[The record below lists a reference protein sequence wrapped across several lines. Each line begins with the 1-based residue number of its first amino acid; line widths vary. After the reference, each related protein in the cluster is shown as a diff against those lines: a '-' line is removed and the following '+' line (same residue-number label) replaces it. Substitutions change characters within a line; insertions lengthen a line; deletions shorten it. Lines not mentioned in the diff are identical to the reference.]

1 MQSPIKI
8 FRLIPLCLA
17 LGLTAVN
24 PIHAATRPDFYAEFN
39 PATSQLPFPTNLL
52 FNDSTDGTLNI
63 PVADPDNPANPRF
76 ALNALDG
83 FSTVAPLT
91 AQFSSTLS
99 ADTVQA
105 GDTVRVFEV
114 ELVNPFLDPMNPGLF
129 AIIGVR
135 RELQADEDY
144 SVRLLPQDPNQT
156 TLNIHPLRPL
166 APKTGYLAVLTKG
179 IEDRGGFEASPSPT
193 YALTQLMTPLVNAN
207 GQSVIPGLSDAEA
220 QALEPLRQLTNNQ
233 ESAAASQGVARNSIV
248 LSWTFMTQSIDD
260 AFTALSEN
268 LKPLGMVVQPT
279 GATTAAVGLG
289 LPGFSD
295 IYAGA
300 LAIPYYLDKDAPLS
314 SYWQTAEGG
323 AVTRYNPLPAA
334 TTSLQIPVLMTVP
347 NARSGQSKPA
357 NGWPVVIFQHGI
369 TRNRLDLLLLAD
381 ALSFVGYAAV
391 AIDLPLHGVTDVN
404 NPFYL
409 PGMERTF
416 DLDWVNNVT
425 GESGPDGIIDASGSY
440 VINLQSMLTG
450 KDNLRQGAQDLRQ
463 LIATLP
469 FVDINSD
476 QQPALSTQ
484 RIRFVGHS
492 LGGIIGG
499 TFLGIE
505 ENITSATLAMAGG
518 GIAKLLD
525 GSPGYGPIIA
535 AGLANAGLIK
545 GTPEYESYLNSY
557 QTVLDSAD
565 PINYGAEAAR
575 LHPIH
580 LIEVVGETDSLP
592 DQTVPNTVE
601 DAPLSGTEPLARI
614 MGLQSVNRSAWDDQ
628 GLRAIVRFTE
638 GDHGSIISPAA
649 SFGATAEMQGQMI
662 RFLQS
667 EGTELEVI
675 YRPVV
680 K

>member
-1 MQSPIKI
+1 MQSSIKT
-8 FRLIPLCLA
+8 FRLVPLCLA
-17 LGLTAVN
+17 LGLTVVH
-24 PIHAATRPDFYAEFN
+24 PIQAATRPDFYAKFN
-39 PATSQLPFPTNLL
+39 PATSELPFPTNLL
-52 FNDSTDGTLNI
+52 FSGSTDGTLNI
-63 PVADPDNPANPRF
+63 PVPDPDNSADPRL

-91 AQFSSTLS
+91 AQFSSTLN

-114 ELVNPFLDPMNPGLF
+114 DLVNPFLDPTHPGAF
-129 AIIGVR
+129 QITAVK

-144 SVRLLPQDPNQT
+144 SVNLLPQDPDQT

-166 APKTGYLAVLTKG
+166 TPKTGYLAVLTRG
-179 IEDRGGFEASPSPT
+179 IEDRSGFEASPSPT
-193 YALTQLMTPLVNAN
+193 YALTQRTSPLVDAN
-207 GQSVIPGLSDAEA
+207 GQSVIPGLSNAEA

-233 ESAAASQGVARNSIV
+233 ENAAASQGVARSSIV

-260 AFTALSEN
+260 AFTALRED
-268 LKPLGMVVQPT
+268 LKPIGMTVQPT
-279 GATTAAVGLG
+279 GATTVALGLG

-300 LAIPYYLDKDAPLS
+300 LAIPYYLNKEQPLS
-314 SYWQTAEGG
+314 GSWQTAEGG

-334 TTSLQIPVLMTVP
+334 TATLQIPVLMTVP
-347 NARSGQSKPA
+347 NARSGQRKPA
-357 NGWPVVIFQHGI
+357 RGWPVVIFQHGI
-369 TRNRLDLLLLAD
+369 TRNRTDLFAVAD
-381 ALSFVGYAAV
+381 ALSFAGFAAV

-409 PGMERTF
+409 PGIERTF
-416 DLDWVNNVT
+416 DLDLVNNET
-425 GESGPDGIIDASGSY
+425 GAPGPDGVIDASGSY
-440 VINLQSMLTG
+440 FINLQSMLTTR
-450 KDNLRQGAQDLRQ
+450 DNLRESAQDLRQ
-463 LIATLP
+463 LTATLP
-469 FVDINSD
+469 LIDLNSD
-476 QQPALSTQ
+476 QQPDLDARRLQ
-484 RIRFVGHS
+484 FVGHS
-492 LGGIIGG
+492 LGGIVGG

-505 ENITSATLAMAGG
+505 NAVTSATLAMPGG
-518 GIAKLLD
+518 GLPKLLD
-525 GSPGYGPIIA
+525 GSATFGPRIA

-545 GTPEYESYLNSY
+545 GTPEYESYINSY
-557 QTVLDSAD
+557 QTAVDAGD

-575 LHPIH
+575 LHPIY
-580 LIEVVGETDSLP
+580 LIEVVGSTGSLP
-592 DQTVPNTVE
+592 DQVIPNTVA

-614 MGLQSVNRSAWDDQ
+614 MGLQSISRSAWNDQ

-638 GDHGSIISPAA
+638 GDHSSIISPAA

-662 RFLQS
+662 DFLQS